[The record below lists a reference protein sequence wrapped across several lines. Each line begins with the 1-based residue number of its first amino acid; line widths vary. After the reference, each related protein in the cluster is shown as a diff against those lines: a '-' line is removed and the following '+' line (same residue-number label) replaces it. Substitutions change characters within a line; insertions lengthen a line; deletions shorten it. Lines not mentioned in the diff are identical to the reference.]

1 MKNVKQILKIAIYLV
16 VIISIVILL
25 SLQPSV
31 SFYLSN
37 KSHDITVI
45 IGVILI
51 IVVTTAITL
60 FVDKKAITENII
72 EQMRRLKGKFIWK
85 PSVPIKSNKATI
97 QPIINYPKDYK
108 MDFRNFNINGMVEG
122 VEAFKQAVIKFVNTP
137 KNKYKIYEG
146 TKYGTEHSLF
156 TVNGSEEFAR
166 QANSL
171 AEQIVDYYGEWIDKI
186 YCIKR
191 NGHYL
196 IIEIKV
202 HGIAETLCVE
212 IPNFDKRSQE
222 RKNKT

>member
-1 MKNVKQILKIAIYLV
+1 MKNVKQILKIAIYLF
-16 VIISIVILL
+16 VITSIVILL

-37 KSHDITVI
+37 KSHDITII

-85 PSVPIKSNKATI
+85 PSVPIKSKKATI
-97 QPIINYPKDYK
+97 QPITNYPKDCK
-108 MDFRNFNINGMVEG
+108 MDFHSFNINGMVEG

-156 TVNGSEEFAR
+156 TVNNSEEFAR
-166 QANSL
+166 QANNL
-171 AEQIVDYYGEWIDKI
+171 AEQVIDYYGEWVDKI

-191 NGHYL
+191 NGYYL

-202 HGIAETLCVE
+202 YGIAETLCVE
-212 IPNFDKRSQE
+212 IPNLGKRNQE

>member
-1 MKNVKQILKIAIYLV
+1 MKKVKQILKI
-16 VIISIVILL
+16 VICLFVITLIVILL
-25 SLQPSV
+25 SLQPTV

-37 KSHDITVI
+37 KSDNKTII

-51 IVVTTAITL
+51 IFTTTAITL
-60 FVDKKAITENII
+60 FFDRKAITEYIK
-72 EQMRRLKGKFIWK
+72 EQMRRLKGKFIWR
-85 PSVPIKSNKATI
+85 PSVPIKSNKTTV
-97 QPIINYPKDYK
+97 QPIKNYPKDYK
-108 MDFRNFNINGMVEG
+108 MDFHNFNINGTIEG

-191 NGHYL
+191 NGHCL
-196 IIEIKV
+196 IIEMKV
-202 HGIAETLCVE
+202 YGIAESLCID
-212 IPNFDKRSQE
+212 IPNLGKS
-222 RKNKT
+222 KG